1 LFYLQFNL
9 INGGVSC
16 TDDHHA
22 GGKYIVCRR
31 GRIGG
36 GKLGDRYGFHSDHGA
51 SYLGMTSYG
60 SADWSGYCCHLCR
73 SSYPATKMFNFRRR
87 SGRCHCYSPSSSSPP
102 TTRRTVGVFSGV
114 CGHAW
119 RDDLRCGEDNSSPPK
134 IFLAPN
140 GETAQCDPNGEAPCC
155 YNGFCMKLEGV
166 HAACNCIGE
175 RIPCVNYAA

>member
-1 LFYLQFNL
+1 MGDSRAFHLKMMIRPSLLCVTFLLANATVKSAAQP
-9 INGGVSC
+9 NGGAVL
-16 TDDHHA
+16 
-22 GGKYIVCRR
+22 VE
-31 GRIGG
+31 

-60 SADWSGYCCHLCR
+60 SADW
-73 SSYPATKMFNFRRR
+73 
-87 SGRCHCYSPSSSSPP
+87 RCHCYSPSSSSPP

-140 GETAQCDPNGEAPCC
+140 GETAQCDPNGEAPC
-155 YNGFCMKLEGV
+155 
-166 HAACNCIGE
+166 
-175 RIPCVNYAA
+175 